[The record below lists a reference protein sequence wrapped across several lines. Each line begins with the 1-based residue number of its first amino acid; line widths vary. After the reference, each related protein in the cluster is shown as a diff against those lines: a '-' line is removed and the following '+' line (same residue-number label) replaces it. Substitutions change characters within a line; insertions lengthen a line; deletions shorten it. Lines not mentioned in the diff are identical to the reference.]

1 MVNAK
6 RSSLKSV
13 IIGVLGGL
21 LIYLLTVLKE
31 KTILPDN
38 SLLFGLSTFIYLV
51 AGLVYLIY
59 WIFKWEK
66 GAFFGSIIGWS
77 GFIVNIIA
85 FIVRWIQTYKA
96 GFGYVPLSNLY
107 ESLVFFGLCIA
118 GIYLFS
124 EFKLPTKIFGSIV
137 FLVASFIMAYASL
150 KADSSI
156 RPLIPALKSNWLIA
170 HVITC
175 FLGYGAFAVAFALG
189 VFYLFSSKESIR
201 KYLPSQQ
208 TLDNLMY
215 RLILFGFFWLT
226 IGIITGSVWAN
237 QAWGSY
243 WSWDPKETWSLIT
256 WLIYGGAIHARL
268 TRGWSGKKMA
278 WLSIIGFISVL
289 ITYFGVNFFL
299 AGLHSYAS
307 PS

>member
-1 MVNAK
+1 MRFKNFFIGFFLAT
-6 RSSLKSV
+6 V
-13 IIGVLGGL
+13 IYILCIFGTKAL
-21 LIYLLTVLKE
+21 LPE
-31 KTILPDN
+31 N
-38 SLLFGLSTFIYLV
+38 SILFGLSTFIYLI
-51 AGLVYLIY
+51 AGLVYLTY

-66 GAFFGSIIGWS
+66 GAFIGSIIGWS
-77 GFIVNIIA
+77 GFLLNFTA
-85 FIVRWIQTYKA
+85 FIVRWIQTHQA

-150 KADSSI
+150 KADASI
-156 RPLIPALKSNWLIA
+156 KPLIPALKSNWLIA

-189 VFYLFSSKESIR
+189 IFYLISGKKNIK
-201 KYLPSQQ
+201 KYLPSLT

-226 IGIITGSVWAN
+226 LGIITGAVWAD

-278 WLSIIGFISVL
+278 WLSIIGFASVL
-289 ITYFGVNFFL
+289 FTYFGVNFFL
-299 AGLHSYAS
+299 SGLHSYAT